1 MKIVRDFYAVYHT
14 DESDG
19 YDICIKDACD
29 RYALFGSGEEL
40 DMLIEDLVRISQAS
54 NETASV
60 FTEFEEL

>member
-40 DMLIEDLVRISQAS
+40 DMLIEDLVRISQARFD
-54 NETASV
+54 TDSV
-60 FTEFEEL
+60 FKKFEEL